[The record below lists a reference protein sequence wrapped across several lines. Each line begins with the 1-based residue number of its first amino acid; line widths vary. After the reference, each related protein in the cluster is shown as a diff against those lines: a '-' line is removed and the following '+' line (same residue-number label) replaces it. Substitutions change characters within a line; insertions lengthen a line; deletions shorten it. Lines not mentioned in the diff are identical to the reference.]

1 MALGAK
7 GGMTSP
13 TATRPRVAF
22 VLPGGGSAGAVQVG
36 ILRSLLEAGV
46 YPDVLVGCS
55 VGALSSACLANG
67 PTLDQVGRMEEI
79 WTGITTADVFGSGW
93 HRAALRLAMR
103 RDHLCSPAPLRS
115 LIRSA
120 CPVRDLSEL
129 SVPVHIATTDFD
141 HGVARWW
148 TAGPA
153 EDILYAS
160 ACLPGLFPPAILEGV
175 RHVDGGVLE
184 PVPVM
189 RAVDLDAD
197 RVYLIGE
204 ATDPHDPPTG
214 GRTALE
220 VLLRSFAI
228 SRYGRLPHA
237 ASLARPGQEV
247 IEVPGASTAKIPMTD
262 FSHTD
267 WLMAESRATSRA
279 FLRQYRLAVST

>member
-1 MALGAK
+1 
-7 GGMTSP
+7 MTRRTSTCP
-13 TATRPRVAF
+13 AVAF

-55 VGALSSACLANG
+55 VGALNAACLATS
-67 PTLDQVGRMEEI
+67 PTLDQVARMEEMWASVRTSDI
-79 WTGITTADVFGSGW
+79 FGSGW
-93 HRAALRLAMR
+93 HRAAVRLVTR
-103 RDHLCSPAPLRS
+103 QDHLCSPAPLRA

-129 SVPVHIATTDFD
+129 AVPVHVATTDFD

-148 TAGPA
+148 TTGPA

-160 ACLPGLFPPAILEGV
+160 ACLPGLFPPALLDGV

-189 RAVDLDAD
+189 RAVDLDAV
-197 RVYLIGE
+197 RVYVIGE
-204 ATDPHDPPTG
+204 AADPHDRPDV

-247 IEVPGASTAKIPMTD
+247 FEVPGASTAGIPITD
-262 FSHTD
+262 FSHTG
-267 WLMAESRATSRA
+267 WLIAESRATSRA
-279 FLRQYRLAVST
+279 FIRQYRLGATTK

>member
-1 MALGAK
+1 MIPRDP
-7 GGMTSP
+7 SC
-13 TATRPRVAF
+13 PRVAF

-46 YPDVLVGCS
+46 YPDVFVGCS
-55 VGALSSACLANG
+55 VGALNSAFLARC
-67 PTLDQVGRMEEI
+67 PTLDQVGRMEDL
-79 WTGITTADVFGSGW
+79 WTGISTADVFGSGW
-93 HRAALRLAMR
+93 YRAALRLAMR
-103 RDHLCSPAPLRS
+103 RDHVCSPAPLRA
-115 LIRSA
+115 LIRTA
-120 CPVRDLSEL
+120 CPVQNLSDLP
-129 SVPVHIATTDFD
+129 VPVHVATTDLD
-141 HGVARWW
+141 HGVLRWW

-160 ACLPGLFPPAILEGV
+160 ACLPGLFPPAILDGV

-189 RAVDLDAD
+189 RAVDLDAA
-197 RVYLIGE
+197 RVYVIGE
-204 ATDPHDPPTG
+204 ATDPHDPPPG

-237 ASLARPGQEV
+237 GSLARPGQEV
-247 IEVPGASTAKIPMTD
+247 IEVPGASTAGIPMTD
-262 FSHTD
+262 FSHTR

-279 FLRQYRLAVST
+279 FLRQSRLRAGA

>member
-1 MALGAK
+1 
-7 GGMTSP
+7 MTNRTSTCP
-13 TATRPRVAF
+13 HVAF

-55 VGALSSACLANG
+55 VGALNAASLATR
-67 PTLDQVGRMEEI
+67 PTLDQVSRMEEM
-79 WTGITTADVFGSGW
+79 WNGVGTSDVFGTGW
-93 HRAALRLAMR
+93 HRAALRLVTR
-103 RDHLCSPAPLRS
+103 RDHVCSPTPLRA

-120 CPVRDLSEL
+120 CPARDLSEL
-129 SVPVHIATTDFD
+129 AVPVHVATTDFD

-148 TAGPA
+148 TSGPA

-160 ACLPGLFPPAILEGV
+160 ACLPGLFPPAILDGV

-184 PVPVM
+184 PVPVLK
-189 RAVDLDAD
+189 AVDLDATK
-197 RVYLIGE
+197 VFVIGE
-204 ATDPHDPPTG
+204 AADPHDLPAG

-228 SRYGRLPHA
+228 SRYGRLPHP

-247 IEVPGASTAKIPMTD
+247 IEVPGASTAGIPITD
-262 FSHTD
+262 FSHTG

-279 FLRQYRLAVST
+279 FIRQTRIGVGI

>member
-1 MALGAK
+1 
-7 GGMTSP
+7 MTSRMSN
-13 TATRPRVAF
+13 TPRVAF

-36 ILRSLLEAGV
+36 VLRSLLEAGV
-46 YPDVLVGCS
+46 YPDVMVGCS
-55 VGALSSACLANG
+55 VGALNSACLASC
-67 PTLDQVGRMEEI
+67 PTLQQVGRMEEMWARI
-79 WTGITTADVFGSGW
+79 ATADVFGSGW

-103 RDHLCSPAPLRS
+103 RDHVCSPAPLRA

-120 CPVRDLSEL
+120 CPVQDLSEL
-129 SVPVHIATTDFD
+129 LVPVHVATTDFD

-148 TAGPA
+148 TSGPA

-160 ACLPGLFPPAILEGV
+160 ACLPGLFPPAILDGV

-189 RAVDLDAD
+189 RAVDLDAT
-197 RVYLIGE
+197 RVYVIGE
-204 ATDPHDPPTG
+204 VTDPHDLPLC

-247 IEVPGASTAKIPMTD
+247 IEVPGASTAGIAMTD
-262 FSHTD
+262 FSHTS
-267 WLMAESRATSRA
+267 WLMSESRATSRA
-279 FLRQYRLAVST
+279 FLRQSRLAARA

>member
-1 MALGAK
+1 
-7 GGMTSP
+7 MTSRAP
-13 TATRPRVAF
+13 AWPRIAF

-55 VGALSSACLANG
+55 VGALNAACLALR
-67 PTLDQVGRMEEI
+67 PTLDQVARMEEM
-79 WTGITTADVFGSGW
+79 WAGVGTGDVFGSGW
-93 HRAALRLAMR
+93 HRAALRLVAR
-103 RDHLCSPAPLRS
+103 RDHLCSPAPLRT

-120 CPVRDLSEL
+120 CPVRDLSDL
-129 SVPVHIATTDFD
+129 AVPLHVATTDLD

-148 TAGPA
+148 TTGPA

-160 ACLPGLFPPAILEGV
+160 ACLPGLFPPAILDGV

-189 RAVDLDAD
+189 RAVDLDAA
-197 RVYLIGE
+197 RVYVIGE
-204 ATDPHDPPTG
+204 AADPHDQPAVA
-214 GRTALE
+214 RSALE

-228 SRYGRLPHA
+228 SRYGRLPHS

-247 IEVPGASTAKIPMTD
+247 IEVPGASTAGIPITD
-262 FSHTD
+262 FSSTG

-279 FLRQYRLAVST
+279 FIRQYRLGASTR